1 MRSKTRKANRR
12 SLELQGPRLSNDLRR
27 DRLRKEQAVAMQA
40 VLYSLVYLNSFIWPF
55 LIFAINESVDTQERE
70 GEPGLFTLQLLA
82 WILFPLQGGFNCIV
96 YLNPQWRRWRAI
108 HPNAGKM
115 STAWNV
121 VKGESPLERA
131 RVDRVQEEENHV
143 VVAEEEEAEDNT
155 AASPM
160 QSSTRQSSR
169 MLFDGSW
176 FFTSF
181 KRLSKRISRR
191 SSDGEGVIETKN
203 DNDTEDLPKFTSY
216 APKSA
221 RSKPTKYDEKDKS
234 VESNNNIII
243 QAATVEEEDTRR
255 RSLLD
260 DEALW

>member
-1 MRSKTRKANRR
+1 
-12 SLELQGPRLSNDLRR
+12 
-27 DRLRKEQAVAMQA
+27 
-40 VLYSLVYLNSFIWPF
+40 VYLNSFIWPF
-55 LIFAINESVDTQERE
+55 LVFAINESVDTQGRE

-108 HPNAGKM
+108 HPNASKM
-115 STAWNV
+115 TTVWNV
-121 VKGESPLERA
+121 VKGNSPLDKA
-131 RVDRVQEEENHV
+131 RENRVREEAV
-143 VVAEEEEAEDNT
+143 EEAEVTIDERRT
-155 AASPM
+155 TPI

-191 SSDGEGVIETKN
+191 SSDGASESVMETK
-203 DNDTEDLPKFTSY
+203 NDTEDLPKFTSY
-216 APKSA
+216 VPKSA
-221 RSKPTKYDEKDKS
+221 RSKPTKNDEKDVS
-234 VESNNNIII
+234 IGNNNIII
-243 QAATVEEEDTRR
+243 PATADEEDTRR